1 MKLFSRN
8 ILHFRLIAL
17 LVFSLCAFS
26 AAAQTGAM
34 ANASNTDPKDKVKVE
49 IFPNPTSEFLNID
62 LSKLDLQKPQLEI
75 RSIIGTKMQVTVE
88 ENGTKKYKVDVQSF
102 PRGYY
107 LVLVRD
113 DRSKFQQTVRFSK
126 K

>member
-1 MKLFSRN
+1 MKVFSLN
-8 ILHFRLIAL
+8 ISRLRIAAL
-17 LVFSLCAFS
+17 LVFMFAAFS
-26 AAAQTGAM
+26 VSAQTQAL
-34 ANASNTDPKDKVKVE
+34 ANRTSTDPNEKLKVE
-49 IFPNPTSEFLNID
+49 IFPNPTSDFLNID
-62 LSKLDLQKPQLEI
+62 LSNLNLKKPQLEI
-75 RSIIGTKMQVTVE
+75 RSIIGTKMAVNVE
-88 ENGTKKYKVDVQSF
+88 DNGPKKYKVDVQSF

>member
-1 MKLFSRN
+1 MKN
-8 ILHFRLIAL
+8 IGLNISHFKLVAL
-17 LVFSLCAFS
+17 LVFSLCAMS
-26 AAAQTGAM
+26 LSAQTEAL
-34 ANASNTDPKDKVKVE
+34 ASVSATNPGDKVKVE
-49 IFPNPTSEFLNID
+49 VFPNPTSDFLNID
-62 LSKLDLQKPQLEI
+62 LSKLDLKKPQLEI

-88 ENGTKKYKVDVQSF
+88 DNGQKKYKVDVQSF

>member
-1 MKLFSRN
+1 MLSCG
-8 ILHFRLIAL
+8 
-17 LVFSLCAFS
+17 SAF
-26 AAAQTGAM
+26 AQSEVL
-34 ANASNTDPKDKVKVE
+34 ASSTTSDKVKVE
-49 IFPNPTSEFLNID
+49 IFPNPTSEYLNID
-62 LSKLDLQKPQLEI
+62 LSKLNLQKPQIEI
-75 RSIIGTKMQVTVE
+75 RSIIGTKMQVSVE
-88 ENGTKKYKVDVQSF
+88 GNGVKKYKVDVQSF

>member
-1 MKLFSRN
+1 MK
-8 ILHFRLIAL
+8 
-17 LVFSLCAFS
+17 VFSLNISHFRWIALIVLTFS
-26 AAAQTGAM
+26 VFSVSAQNGGIASRT
-34 ANASNTDPKDKVKVE
+34 ANNSDDKVKVE
-49 IFPNPTSEFLNID
+49 IFPNPTSDFLNID

-75 RSIIGTKMQVTVE
+75 RSIIGLKMTVNVE
-88 ENGTKKYKVDVQSF
+88 DNGPKKYKVDVQSF